1 LGFRGLAGSD
11 RIHTLAY
18 VCVKGVVMGVVKS
31 VVKGVVKSGLAL
43 SGHIHTLAYAPTHSR
58 THTVNA

>member
-1 LGFRGLAGSD
+1 MD
-11 RIHTLAY
+11 
-18 VCVKGVVMGVVKS
+18 VVKS